1 MNNLKSQKNNIKS
14 ITAMINKSLLI
25 QIPWTLVKV
34 IIYLLVAYS
43 VFFTISL
50 SWVAYQTYEYLDEQ
64 LDSVRIY
71 KTENPIQSN
80 YMKLVKA
87 KLPKDSSNLKQ
98 DFIPIKDIA
107 IHLKNAVLAVE
118 DASFYQHP
126 GIHMESILNA
136 METNKKR
143 GKKTHGGST
152 ISQQLAKNLFLTPEK
167 TMVRKAKEAVY
178 TLLMEK
184 YLGKERILELYLNY
198 AQWGKNIFGCQAAS
212 QHYFKKSCKNI
223 SFKQSV
229 QLASILANPVKYH
242 PLTKG
247 SVLLSQ
253 RRRIIYEN
261 FYTTRKIS
269 LETFEAI
276 TGDKPRKIKEDAYR
290 QTLIEIKTKTM
301 LQNEQVKSETA
312 PKD

>member
-1 MNNLKSQKNNIKS
+1 MNNLKLQNNNLKS
-14 ITAMINKSLLI
+14 INAINKSMWI

-34 IIYLLVAYS
+34 LIYFLVAYS

-50 SWVAYQTYEYLDEQ
+50 SWVAYQTYEYIDEQ
-64 LDSVRIY
+64 LDSIIIY

-87 KLPKDSSNLKQ
+87 KLPKENSNLKQ
-98 DFIPIKDIA
+98 SFIPIKDIA
-107 IHLKNAVLAVE
+107 IHLQNAVLAVE

-126 GIHMESILNA
+126 GIHLESILNA

-167 TMVRKAKEAVY
+167 TMIRKAKEAVY

-184 YLGKERILELYLNY
+184 YLGKKRILELYLNY

-212 QHYFKKSCKNI
+212 QHYFKKSCKDI

-242 PLTKG
+242 PLSKG

-269 LETFEAI
+269 LETFEKM

-290 QTLIEIKTKTM
+290 RTLMEIKTKTM
-301 LQNEQVKSETA
+301 LQNEQAKGETA